1 MRQDD
6 FTTRATAVIAG
17 AERLARAAGH
27 QAVEVPHLGKA
38 LLEESDGLIGPLLA
52 KLGVSAAPMT
62 AVFDDVLTGYPKVDG
77 GQLYAGTGLNRVL
90 EFARQD
96 AAAMQDDY
104 ISTEHLFLG
113 VLQVGGPVSD
123 GLKALGVSREA
134 VLEALQSL
142 RGTQRIT
149 DQEPEAKFQA
159 LKRYGR
165 DLTLLARQGKVD
177 PVVGRDEEI
186 RRVVQVLSRRT
197 KNNPV
202 LIGHP
207 GVGKTAIAEGLAMRM
222 VHGDVPMNMKDKEL
236 ISLDLGALVAGAKF
250 RGEFED
256 RLKAVLKEVSE
267 SEGRI
272 VLFIDELHTLV
283 GAGAAEGAMDAS
295 NMLKPA
301 LARGELHCIG
311 ATTLDE
317 YRKYIE
323 KDAALERR
331 FAPVQ
336 VDEPSVPDTVS
347 ILRGLKERYE
357 IHHGVR
363 IQDAALVAA
372 ATLSHRY
379 ISERFLPDKAIDLVD
394 EAASF
399 LRMQIDSMPVELD
412 ELERKM
418 THLEMERQSLLRE
431 SRDADRERVSTI
443 EEELNHIRSE
453 ATAYR
458 ERWQSEVKTIQALRS
473 LKETLEDVRHEQTE
487 AERAG
492 HLERAAELKYGR
504 LPELEK
510 EMTAM
515 QARLE
520 SDDRILDEEV
530 TEDAIASTLAKW
542 TGIPVAKLMAAE
554 TAKLV
559 ELEAHLRGR
568 VVGQEEA
575 LELVSNAIRRSRSGL
590 ADPTQPVGTFLFM
603 GPTGV
608 GKTETAKALA
618 EILFDDEDAL
628 IRIDMSEYMERH
640 AVARLIGAP
649 PGYVGYDEGGQL
661 TEAVRRRPYSV
672 ILLDEVE
679 KAHSDV
685 FNLLLQVLDDGR
697 LTDSQGRTVDFRNA
711 LVIMTSNVG
720 SDVIQNW
727 SHRDPNHSRQLAEES
742 LRATFRPEFLNRIDD
757 VVCFGPLAEDDL
769 ARVLGIQLQSLRAR
783 LAERGVTLELSP
795 AAQAELT
802 REGYDPVYGAR
813 PMRRVIQRRIEN
825 PLATALLEG
834 HVASG
839 DRVDVALE
847 EGALTLKKIVG
858 DERLPLGAVVH

>member
-1 MRQDD
+1 MRHDEL
-6 FTTRATAVIAG
+6 TTRAAALLSA
-17 AERLARAAGH
+17 AEGLARQSSH
-27 QAVEVPHLGKA
+27 QAIEAPHLGLA
-38 LLEESDGLIGPLLA
+38 LMGETDGLIGPLLA
-52 KLGVSAAPMT
+52 KLGCNPPALHK
-62 AVFDDVLTGYPKVDG
+62 VFEDVMEGYPRVAG
-77 GQLYAGTGLNRVL
+77 GQVYAGAGLQRVL
-90 EFARQD
+90 ESAKQD
-96 AAAMQDDY
+96 AAAMQDEY
-104 ISTEHLFLG
+104 VSTEHLFLG
-113 VLQVGGPVSD
+113 LIQVGGPITE
-123 GLKALGVSREA
+123 GCRKLGITREA

-142 RGTQRIT
+142 RGTQRVT

-165 DLTLLARQGKVD
+165 NLTQLARQGKID
-177 PVVGRDEEI
+177 PVVGRDDEI

-222 VHGDVPMNMKDKEL
+222 VNGDVPMNMRDKEL

-256 RLKAVLKEVSE
+256 RLKAVLKEVS
-267 SEGRI
+267 SAEGRV

-331 FAPVQ
+331 FAQVQ
-336 VDEPSVPDTVS
+336 VDEPSVGDTVS

-363 IQDAALVAA
+363 IRDAALVAA
-372 ATLSHRY
+372 ATLAHRY
-379 ISERFLPDKAIDLVD
+379 IPDRFLPDKAIDLVD

-399 LRMQIDSMPVELD
+399 LRMQIDSLPVELD

-418 THLEMERQSLLRE
+418 THLEMERQSLIRE
-431 SRDADRERVSTI
+431 GRDSDKERLAALDD
-443 EEELNHIRSE
+443 ELSDLGESAHS
-453 ATAYR
+453 YR
-458 ERWQSEVKTIQALRS
+458 ERWRSEVETIQALRG
-473 LKETLEDVRHEQTE
+473 LKESLEDVRHAQLD

-492 HLERAAELKYGR
+492 DLGKAAELKYGR

-510 EMTAM
+510 EISAL
-515 QARLE
+515 QSRLE
-520 SDDRILDEEV
+520 ADDRLLDEEV

-559 ELEAHLRGR
+559 ELESLLRKR
-568 VVGQEEA
+568 VVGQDDA
-575 LELVSNAIRRSRSGL
+575 LSIVAHAIRRSRSGL

-608 GKTETAKALA
+608 GKTESAKALA
-618 EILFDDEDAL
+618 EILFDDEAAL

-649 PGYVGYDEGGQL
+649 PGYVGFDEGGQL
-661 TEAVRRRPYSV
+661 TEAVRRKPYSV

-679 KAHSDV
+679 KAHPDV

-697 LTDSQGRTVDFRNA
+697 LTDSQGRTVDFRNS

-727 SHRDPNHSRQLAEES
+727 SHRDPAHSRQLAEES

-757 VVCFGPLAEDDL
+757 IVCFGPLAEGQL
-769 ARVLGIQLQSLRAR
+769 ARVLEIQLSALRTR
-783 LAERGVTLELSP
+783 LEEREITLVLTDD
-795 AAQAELT
+795 AVLELT

-813 PMRRVIQRRIEN
+813 PMKRVVQRRLEN
-825 PLATALLEG
+825 PLASSILEG
-834 HVASG
+834 NLGAGETVE
-839 DRVDVALE
+839 VALE
-847 EGALTLKKIVG
+847 AEQIVLRKVVG
-858 DERLPLGAVVH
+858 NERLSLESVVH

>member
-1 MRQDD
+1 MRQDEL
-6 FTTRATAVIAG
+6 TTRAAAVLSE
-17 AERLARAAGH
+17 AERLARQASH
-27 QAVEVPHLGKA
+27 QAIEVPHLGLA
-38 LLEESDGLIGPLLA
+38 LVAETDGLVGPLLA
-52 KLGVSAAPMT
+52 KLGVST
-62 AVFDDVLTGYPKVDG
+62 QNFIGVFEDILRAYPRVEG
-77 GQLYAGTGLNRVL
+77 GQVYAGTGLQQLL
-90 EFARQD
+90 EHAKQD

-104 ISTEHLFLG
+104 VSTEHLFLG
-113 VLQVGGPVSD
+113 LVQVGGPVSD
-123 GLKALGVSREA
+123 GLRKLGISKES

-142 RGTQRIT
+142 RGTQRVT

-165 DLTLLARQGKVD
+165 DLTQLARQGKID

-186 RRVVQVLSRRT
+186 RRVIQVLSRRT

-222 VHGDVPMNMKDKEL
+222 VNGDVPMNMRDKEL

-256 RLKAVLKEVSE
+256 RLKAVLKEVS
-267 SEGRI
+267 SAEGRV

-331 FAPVQ
+331 FAQVQ
-336 VDEPSVPDTVS
+336 VDEPSVTDTVS

-363 IQDAALVAA
+363 IRDAALVAA

-399 LRMQIDSMPVELD
+399 LRMQIDSLPVELD

-431 SRDADRERVSTI
+431 ARQADQERLA
-443 EEELNHIRSE
+443 ELEKELSGLRSS
-453 ATAYR
+453 AAAFR
-458 ERWQSEVKTIQALRS
+458 ERWRSEVETIQALRG
-473 LKETLEDVRHEQTE
+473 LKETLEDVRQAQLE

-492 HLERAAELKYGR
+492 DLGKAAELKYGR

-510 EMTAM
+510 EIAAQ

-520 SDDRILDEEV
+520 TDDRLLDEEV

-559 ELEAHLRGR
+559 DLENLLRER
-568 VVGQEEA
+568 VVGQDDA
-575 LELVSNAIRRSRSGL
+575 LGIVSNAIRRSRSGL

-618 EILFDDEDAL
+618 EILFDDETAL

-661 TEAVRRRPYSV
+661 TEAVRRKPYSV

-679 KAHSDV
+679 KAHPDV

-697 LTDSQGRTVDFRNA
+697 LTDSQGRTVDFRNS

-727 SHRDPNHSRQLAEES
+727 SHRDPSHSRQLAEES

-757 VVCFGPLAEDDL
+757 IVCFGPLAESQL
-769 ARVLGIQLQSLRAR
+769 ARVLEIQLSALRAR
-783 LAERGVTLELSP
+783 LEQREIGLLLTDEAVI
-795 AAQAELT
+795 ELT

-813 PMRRVIQRRIEN
+813 PMKRVVQRRLEN
-825 PLATALLEG
+825 PLASAILEG
-834 HVASG
+834 HLGPGETVEIGVVEA
-839 DRVDVALE
+839 RVVLRK
-847 EGALTLKKIVG
+847 LVG
-858 DERLPLGAVVH
+858 SERLSIESVVH

>member
-1 MRQDD
+1 MRQDEL
-6 FTTRATAVIAG
+6 TTRAAAALSA
-17 AERLARAAGH
+17 AERLARQASH
-27 QAVEVPHLGKA
+27 QAVEVPHIGLA
-38 LLEESDGLIGPLLA
+38 LISENDGLVGPLLA
-52 KLGVSAAPMT
+52 KLGVASSAVS
-62 AVFDDVLTGYPKVDG
+62 AVFEDILKSYPRVEG
-77 GQLYAGTGLNRVL
+77 GQIYAGTGLQRLL
-90 EFARQD
+90 EHARQET
-96 AAAMQDDY
+96 AAMQDEY
-104 ISTEHLFLG
+104 VSTEHLFLG
-113 VLQVGGPVSD
+113 LVQIGGPVSE
-123 GLKALGVSREA
+123 GLAKLGITRES
-134 VLEALQSL
+134 VLEALQGL
-142 RGTQRIT
+142 RGSQRVT

-165 DLTLLARQGKVD
+165 DLTQLARQGKID

-222 VHGDVPMNMKDKEL
+222 VNGDVPMNMRDKEL

-256 RLKAVLKEVSE
+256 RLKAVLKEVSS
-267 SEGRI
+267 SEGRV

-331 FAPVQ
+331 FAQVQ
-336 VDEPSVPDTVS
+336 VDEPSVGDTVS

-363 IQDAALVAA
+363 IRDAALVAA

-399 LRMQIDSMPVELD
+399 LRMQIDSLPVELD

-431 SRDADRERVSTI
+431 ARESDKERLTSIESELTELRSDAD
-443 EEELNHIRSE
+443 
-453 ATAYR
+453 AYR
-458 ERWQSEVKTIQALRS
+458 ERWRAEVETIQALRS
-473 LKETLEDVRHEQTE
+473 LKESLEDAKHAQLE
-487 AERAG
+487 AERG
-492 HLERAAELKYGR
+492 GNLEKAAELKYGR

-510 EMTAM
+510 EITTL

-520 SDDRILDEEV
+520 ADDRLLDEEV

-542 TGIPVAKLMAAE
+542 TGIPVAKLLAAE

-559 ELEAHLRGR
+559 ELEELLRQR
-568 VVGQEEA
+568 VVGQDDA
-575 LELVSNAIRRSRSGL
+575 LSIVSHAIRRSRSGL

-618 EILFDDEDAL
+618 EILFDDEAAL

-649 PGYVGYDEGGQL
+649 PGYVGFDEGGQL
-661 TEAVRRRPYSV
+661 TEAVRRKPYSV

-679 KAHSDV
+679 KAHPDV

-697 LTDSQGRTVDFRNA
+697 LTDSQGRTVDFRNS

-727 SHRDPNHSRQLAEES
+727 SHRDPSHSRQLAEES

-757 VVCFGPLAEDDL
+757 IVCFGPLAEAQL
-769 ARVLGIQLQSLRAR
+769 ARVLEIQLAALRGR
-783 LAERGVTLELSP
+783 LLERGIELLLD
-795 AAQAELT
+795 ADAIIELT

-813 PMRRVIQRRIEN
+813 PMKRVVQRRLEN
-825 PLATALLEG
+825 PLATAILDG
-834 HVASG
+834 HLVSG
-839 DRVDVALE
+839 DVVEIGLVDEAIVLR
-847 EGALTLKKIVG
+847 KVVG
-858 DERLPLGAVVH
+858 DDRRSIDSVVH